1 MMIRPDQGDQKF
13 EIKKKKKF
21 EIKVE
26 QCQKSCQKLRKQFL
40 LEKRKIVDNLG
51 HKNNHCEPS
60 KCCPNGDKSPNWVT
74 LIRPLL
80 V

>member
-26 QCQKSCQKLRKQFL
+26 QCQKSCQKVKTAVFVRKKKNCGQFGSQ
-40 LEKRKIVDNLG
+40 K
-51 HKNNHCEPS
+51 
-60 KCCPNGDKSPNWVT
+60 
-74 LIRPLL
+74 
-80 V
+80 